1 MSPGLSYVV
10 IRSHALMADL
20 LTPDQMR
27 ILAAQRSLAGFID
40 YLAETPYGRIS
51 IDTEGNK
58 SLALEKV
65 FYQKFIERMMSIVDL
80 APANIGDFLQ
90 SYYYQRFE
98 VINLKRIIRGKYSG
112 IPVSQIMESL
122 IPIAPYR
129 VKSYEDLVEAET
141 FQDSVRWLEGTPYA
155 SLVSTLEL
163 SEKYDALWP
172 LEITL
177 SHLNASAVFK
187 SLEHLP
193 QRDRGLVRRI
203 VQAEADVENFLV
215 AAKQR
220 GARDR
225 THSPEEMFPATY
237 GINLDM
243 LREAME
249 ADDIR
254 SVIEGLRSPYNE
266 ILVPL
271 YEGDVA
277 LIRSRIRQHVYDIA
291 KKGRFAN
298 DFGFNV
304 VMAYLVFSE
313 IEKDDLVGVAWGKT
327 QGIPAEDILKYLAIP
342 NFAY

>member
-1 MSPGLSYVV
+1 VSPGLSYVV

-27 ILAAQRSLAGFID
+27 ILAAQRSLEGFIE

-51 IDTEGNK
+51 VDSTGDA

-65 FYQKFIERMMSIVDL
+65 FYRKFIERMMGIVDL

-112 IPVSQIMESL
+112 IPVPQVVESL
-122 IPIAPYR
+122 IPITPYR

-141 FQDSVRWLEGTPYA
+141 FQDSVSRLKGTPFA
-155 SLVSTLEL
+155 SLVASLEL

-172 LEITL
+172 LEIAL
-177 SHLNASAVFK
+177 SHLNAGAVFK
-187 SLEHLP
+187 SLERLP
-193 QRDRGLVRRI
+193 RRDRGLVRRI
-203 VQAEADVENFLV
+203 VQAEADVENFLI

-220 GARDR
+220 GARDEA
-225 THSPEEMFPATY
+225 HSLEEMFPATY
-237 GINLDM
+237 GIGLDK

-249 ADDIR
+249 VGDVR
-254 SVIEGLRSPYNE
+254 PVIQGLDRPYNE
-266 ILVPL
+266 ILAPL

-277 LIRSRIRQHVYDIA
+277 LIRSRLRQHIYETA
-291 KKGRFAN
+291 RRGRAAN
-298 DFGFNV
+298 DFGFNA

-313 IEKDDLVGVAWGKT
+313 IEKDDLVGIGWGMT
-327 QGIPAEDILKYLAIP
+327 QGIASEDIIKYLAIP
-342 NFAY
+342 NFV